1 MCMILTL
8 LMGEYKIIMS
18 LISNKNHP
26 FNLQEDYFSCT
37 VIFKKVL
44 DKENYVILFTPKPRH
59 CKIKKKGGSIVQP
72 PPFWTGCFCMELP
85 FICHCNF

>member
-18 LISNKNHP
+18 LIFKKNHP

-44 DKENYVILFTPKPRH
+44 DKENYIILFTPKPRH
-59 CKIKKKGGSIVQP
+59 WGFRCPTTSFLDRMFLHGAALHLS
-72 PPFWTGCFCMELP
+72 L
-85 FICHCNF
+85 